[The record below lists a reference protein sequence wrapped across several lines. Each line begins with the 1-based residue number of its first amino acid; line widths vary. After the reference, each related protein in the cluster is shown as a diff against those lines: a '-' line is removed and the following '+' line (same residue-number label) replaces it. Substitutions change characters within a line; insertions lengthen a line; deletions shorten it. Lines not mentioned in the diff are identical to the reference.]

1 MIAEISGANKV
12 ARVSSASVA
21 SSRASSR
28 AIGPSARLTWATGV
42 AMTLLASGALAHAIA
57 TTAHP
62 AAGATV
68 RAGTVDVVVEFNARI
83 DRRRSRLLLH
93 APGGGNVPV
102 ALDERAPSNVM
113 RGTAALGDSGRWE
126 VRWQVLSQDG
136 HITRGV
142 IPFVVAP

>member
-12 ARVSSASVA
+12 ARVSFASGE
-21 SSRASSR
+21 SWRATR
-28 AIGPSARLTWATGV
+28 PVARLTLVAGV
-42 AMTLLASGALAHAIA
+42 AMTLLASGAVAHAIA

-62 AAGATV
+62 AAGSTV
-68 RAGTVDVVVEFNARI
+68 RAGTIDVGVEFNARI

-93 APGGGNVPV
+93 APGGADAPVVP
-102 ALDERAPSNVM
+102 DERAPPNVM
-113 RGTAALGDSGRWE
+113 RGTASLGESGHWE

-142 IPFVVAP
+142 IPFDVAP